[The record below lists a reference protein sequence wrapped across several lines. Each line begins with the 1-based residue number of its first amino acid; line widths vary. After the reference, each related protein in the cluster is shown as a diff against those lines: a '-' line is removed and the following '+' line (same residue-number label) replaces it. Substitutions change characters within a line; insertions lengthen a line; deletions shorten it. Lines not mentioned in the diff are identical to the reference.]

1 MTPASRRASSCGS
14 GGPISTASER
24 RSGPSERRPFVR
36 SVLPLET
43 RSTIASARPSR
54 GASSTEPCTSTSS
67 IGDGS
72 SSRASRGKLVATRA
86 PASSSMPSSGDSSGT
101 AASSV
106 HAPKPSRC
114 SSETRAARSRTMSSP
129 VMPQS
134 TTPSCTYS
142 GMSSARTRS
151 ASTGALRHGNASA
164 RSPGASGPSPASSSS
179 ATAGSRSRPF
189 EGTAIL
195 RRGGGAGAAVR
206 ARNRP
211 RPGATTARRASRSS
225 STRARAAPPPGRAG
239 PGPAAAPPASD
250 APSRRA
256 PPSCRGRA
264 GSAAP
269 RPASAARRS
278 SRTDLCVPS
287 SANVA
292 APWLLPSCYHG
303 NTLSQG
309 FQLLP
314 AVDVLAGRAV
324 RLRQGDFD
332 DVTREGGDP
341 EQLVRRFAE
350 RKPPLLHVVA
360 LDAARVG
367 GVPLELAR
375 ALAAAAAPVPLQ
387 LGGGVRS
394 PRDATALV
402 EAGAGRVIV
411 ATAAFEQGPERYA
424 MTLGGRLVVAVDVRD
439 GVVRT
444 HGWERA
450 TGLSVDEAVE
460 RCRDAGVARI
470 LCTAIDRDG
479 TLGGPDLRLLERVAQ
494 RFGRPVLAAGGI
506 RSQADLDAL
515 ASLGLEGAVVG
526 RALLDGL
533 L

>member
-1 MTPASRRASSCGS
+1 M
-14 GGPISTASER
+14 
-24 RSGPSERRPFVR
+24 
-36 SVLPLET
+36 
-43 RSTIASARPSR
+43 
-54 GASSTEPCTSTSS
+54 
-67 IGDGS
+67 
-72 SSRASRGKLVATRA
+72 
-86 PASSSMPSSGDSSGT
+86 
-101 AASSV
+101 
-106 HAPKPSRC
+106 
-114 SSETRAARSRTMSSP
+114 
-129 VMPQS
+129 
-134 TTPSCTYS
+134 
-142 GMSSARTRS
+142 
-151 ASTGALRHGNASA
+151 
-164 RSPGASGPSPASSSS
+164 
-179 ATAGSRSRPF
+179 
-189 EGTAIL
+189 
-195 RRGGGAGAAVR
+195 
-206 ARNRP
+206 
-211 RPGATTARRASRSS
+211 
-225 STRARAAPPPGRAG
+225 
-239 PGPAAAPPASD
+239 
-250 APSRRA
+250 
-256 PPSCRGRA
+256 
-264 GSAAP
+264 
-269 RPASAARRS
+269 
-278 SRTDLCVPS
+278 
-287 SANVA
+287 
-292 APWLLPSCYHG
+292 
-303 NTLSQG
+303 
-309 FQLLP
+309 
-314 AVDVLAGRAV
+314 DVLAGRAV

-332 DVTREGGDP
+332 DVTRESGDP

-411 ATAAFEQGPERYA
+411 GTAAFEQGPERYA
-424 MTLGGRLVVAVDVRD
+424 TTLGERLVVAVDVRD

-506 RSQADLDAL
+506 RSKADLDAL